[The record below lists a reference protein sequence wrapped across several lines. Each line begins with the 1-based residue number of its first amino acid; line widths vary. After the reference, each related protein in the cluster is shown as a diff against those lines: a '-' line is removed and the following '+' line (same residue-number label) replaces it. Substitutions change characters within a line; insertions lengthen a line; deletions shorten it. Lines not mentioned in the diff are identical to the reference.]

1 MCYLLILLY
10 LLAPTFFFRSWLN
23 VMFSYSNYFNKFIL
37 IDLTIRENLL
47 FFGIPILMYWLGIS
61 WQSFIF

>member
-47 FFGIPILMYWLGIS
+47 FFGIPILLYCLGIS